1 MYHSIKVIL
10 IFQMCL
16 IETNQLQIIEVI
28 LFYLESW
35 NNRNLQLSLTRE
47 LVSEQRLTRTII
59 VVFPYPGTGFEATF
73 DLSGNCSLLHL
84 RRLKMI
90 EENYNYR
97 TSQSLLRN

>member
-10 IFQMCL
+10 VFQMCF
-16 IETNQLQIIEVI
+16 IKTNQQQIIEII

-59 VVFPYPGTGFEATF
+59 VVFFGHFEPPEM
-73 DLSGNCSLLHL
+73 
-84 RRLKMI
+84 K
-90 EENYNYR
+90 
-97 TSQSLLRN
+97 